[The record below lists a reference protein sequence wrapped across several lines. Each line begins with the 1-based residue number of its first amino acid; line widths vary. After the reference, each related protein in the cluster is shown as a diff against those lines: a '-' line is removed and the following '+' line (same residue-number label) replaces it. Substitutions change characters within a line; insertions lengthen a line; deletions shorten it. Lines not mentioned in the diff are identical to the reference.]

1 MKQYRGTYIIL
12 LVSLFLVGFGM
23 LSYSLFDTKKDTEYF
38 QISVIV
44 NDNTSEHW
52 TKIKQGI
59 DQAALDYKV
68 DINFIMLAEESD
80 YKEQCALMLREMED
94 DADALVI
101 VPADSVELLNTVKQ
115 VIEKI
120 PVVTMMGEVHGDVS
134 LDYISADNK
143 QMGQTLGNM
152 IRDQG
157 EENKNILVLTD
168 GREFSSTTKSYEGLM
183 EQLNLGN
190 YKINTVVKSEVG
202 LLNEYQIK
210 IKVELLHIDTVI
222 ALEPE
227 DLEMIANA
235 IDSYGLKLQLYGIG
249 STNKS
254 AYYLEQGTVNSL
266 VAQNEFSIG
275 YLGIQAA
282 VNAIKSDHKNEDTTI
297 PFRVVNKENM
307 YTSEIQKLLF
317 PLIQ

>member
-1 MKQYRGTYIIL
+1 MKQYKSAYVIL

-23 LSYSLFDTKKDTEYF
+23 LSYSLFDTKKDAEYF

-44 NDNTSEHW
+44 NDNVSEHW

-59 DQAALDYKV
+59 DQAALDYNV
-68 DINFIMLAEESD
+68 DINFIMLAEKRD
-80 YKEQCALMLREMED
+80 YKEQCALLLREMED
-94 DADALVI
+94 DVDALVI
-101 VPADSVELLNTVKQ
+101 VPADSVELLDTVKQ

-134 LDYISADNK
+134 LDCISADNK
-143 QMGQTLGNM
+143 QMGQTLGKM

-157 EENKNILVLTD
+157 EESKNILVLTD
-168 GREFSSTTKSYEGLM
+168 GKEFSSTAKSYEGLM
-183 EQLNLGN
+183 EQLDLGN
-190 YKINTVVKSEVG
+190 YNIREVLKSEVG
-202 LLNEYQIK
+202 MLNEYEIQA
-210 IKVELLHIDTVI
+210 KVNLLDIDTVI
-222 ALEPE
+222 ALEVE
-227 DLEMIANA
+227 DLEMVANA

-249 STNKS
+249 STNKL
-254 AYYLEQGTVNSL
+254 AYFLEQGTVNSL

-282 VNAIKSDHKNEDTTI
+282 VNSIKSNRKNDDAII
-297 PFRVVNKENM
+297 PFRTVNKENM

>member
-1 MKQYRGTYIIL
+1 MKQYRSTYIIL

-23 LSYSLFDTKKDTEYF
+23 LSYSLFDSKKDTEYY

-68 DINFIMLAEESD
+68 DINFIMLAEEND
-80 YKEQCALMLREMED
+80 YKEQSTLMLREMED

-101 VPADSVELLNTVKQ
+101 VPADSVELLDTVKQ

-120 PVVTMMGEVHGDVS
+120 PIVTMMGEVHGDVS

-143 QMGQTLGNM
+143 QMGQTLGKM
-152 IRDQG
+152 IRNQG
-157 EENKNILVLTD
+157 EESKNILVLTD

-183 EQLNLGN
+183 EQLNLEN
-190 YKINTVVKSEVG
+190 YIINTVVKSEVG

-210 IKVELLHIDTVI
+210 IKVGLLHIDTVI

-227 DLEMIANA
+227 DLEMVANA
-235 IDSYGLKLQLYGIG
+235 IDSYGLGLQLYGIG
-249 STNKS
+249 STNKL

-282 VNAIKSDHKNEDTTI
+282 VNAIKSDRKNDDTTI
-297 PFRVVNKENM
+297 PFRIVTKENM